1 MTQIVTVSASTAA
14 YATEGLKPSAR
25 VNGSTHTAEAVHT
38 EIQEVRRA
46 DNLQQVH
53 LREVVGAASI
63 TAFFVSA
70 GERGAQLA
78 QTTLREALDAYSF
91 GKEEVEETEAR
102 DEHPEDQA
110 RDQDQDQSEDQPQ
123 EEGQSEV
130 LALPSPELLQSIED

>member
-25 VNGSTHTAEAVHT
+25 VNGSTHTAEAVYT

-46 DNLQQVH
+46 DALQQIHV
-53 LREVVGAASI
+53 REVVGADSI

-102 DEHPEDQA
+102 DEHPGGEEQAQDQGEAEDQA
-110 RDQDQDQSEDQPQ
+110 QD
-123 EEGQSEV
+123 EGLPET